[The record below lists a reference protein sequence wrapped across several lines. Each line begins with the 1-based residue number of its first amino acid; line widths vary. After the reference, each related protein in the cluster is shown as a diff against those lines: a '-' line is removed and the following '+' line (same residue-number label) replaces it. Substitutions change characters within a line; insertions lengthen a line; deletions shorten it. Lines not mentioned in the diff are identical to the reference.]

1 MEEQKSYWGVI
12 PGEVFH
18 DQELTAAAKLL
29 YLVLSTMAHRNG
41 YCWPSNEALAAEMN
55 LSKRRVQELISK
67 LQKQG
72 YIRVSFRRAGGDR
85 KAERRYIYCGLFVG
99 KEPPPP
105 SGEDDAPEEA
115 PSAGELPEDPAEPR
129 APACGISHVPHAES
143 RAPSC
148 EIPQDPH
155 AKSRGS
161 LIGRKDKP
169 ENIPPIVPQG
179 IASLCQ
185 AYAGEDGELLEAI
198 LGLLENRAAL
208 RPKPNPVRTE
218 RAMRGILSKL
228 DRLSGGDRAAK
239 LALLD
244 IAVQHN
250 WLTVYPLKP
259 DELPASGYDEE
270 GYDGI

>member
-55 LSKRRVQELISK
+55 LSRRRVQELISK
-67 LQKQG
+67 LQKRG

-148 EIPQDPH
+148 EIPQDTH

-179 IASLCQ
+179 TWELFERFWNAYPKKKGKDAARRAWKKLAPDMDLCRVMSEALARQ
-185 AYAGEDGELLEAI
+185 KRSGDWQREGGQFIPYPATWLNGRRWEDE
-198 LGLLENRAAL
+198 
-208 RPKPNPVRTE
+208 PDPNPSE
-218 RAMRGILSKL
+218 
-228 DRLSGGDRAAK
+228 
-239 LALLD
+239 
-244 IAVQHN
+244 
-250 WLTVYPLKP
+250 P
-259 DELPASGYDEE
+259 E
-270 GYDGI
+270 GRKFGWQ